1 MKLLSVLT
9 DFRAKLSESPVAKA
23 QATWTVNLRIIWDYN
38 LSNKMN
44 IEINTHILQ
53 MHHLKNDDE
62 EIIIPYS
69 WIPIKK
75 YE

>member
-1 MKLLSVLT
+1 
-9 DFRAKLSESPVAKA
+9 
-23 QATWTVNLRIIWDYN
+23 
-38 LSNKMN
+38 MN

-75 YE
+75 CE